1 VFATAGSPSRPS
13 VTGAL
18 RDDRQATH
26 PTIYPNRPTVLGM
39 DTFLQNWTVT
49 IFLPAILIGLA
60 ILVVVV
66 KVKDRD

>member
-1 VFATAGSPSRPS
+1 
-13 VTGAL
+13 
-18 RDDRQATH
+18 
-26 PTIYPNRPTVLGM
+26 M
-39 DTFLQNWTVT
+39 DTFLEYWTVT

>member
-1 VFATAGSPSRPS
+1 MVACRPTRSSRASPARWRRNRP
-13 VTGAL
+13 
-18 RDDRQATH
+18 ATH